1 MISFRSV
8 AALIAFV
15 MFFSIIQDT
24 QAQQRA
30 YGNFGAGVMIGHPTG
45 LTGKMWLSDY
55 NAFHGAIAWEFS
67 AHRAARFHLHFDY
80 ARYNYEAI
88 QAQVGTL
95 AFYYGIGGRLLT
107 GSTASDRLGIRFP
120 FGLNYEFDDHP
131 IEIFV
136 EVVPLLDLTPGTD
149 VRINS
154 GAGLRYYFGS
164 E

>member
-1 MISFRSV
+1 MNYFRSV
-8 AALIAFV
+8 VALIAFV
-15 MFFSIIQDT
+15 LFFSMIQDT

-30 YGNFGAGVMIGHPTG
+30 YGNLGAGVMVGHPTG
-45 LTGKMWLSDY
+45 LSGKMWLSDQ

-67 AHRAARFHLHFDY
+67 PRTRFHLHFDY

-107 GSTASDRLGIRFP
+107 GSTASDRLGVRFP
-120 FGLNYEFDDHP
+120 LGLNYEFDDHP

-136 EVVPLLDLTPGTD
+136 EAVPLLDLSPGTY
-149 VRINS
+149 VRVNS